1 MQLQAHVARER
12 MPSIYRPKHSVVA
25 PEADFSRSAHIN
37 TDVRPPQSAAT
48 DDQSSWVGRRKAQP
62 VEVLLP
68 ATRRWLDTL
77 PKEIRP
83 DALAEQFPRVAN
95 LVAVNWN
102 NPNDCCACISSL
114 LVDQRGGRRGFPGGV
129 LQDIQN
135 LRLYYA
141 RLHPIV
147 DWER

>member
-1 MQLQAHVARER
+1 

-25 PEADFSRSAHIN
+25 PE
-37 TDVRPPQSAAT
+37 TDVYRSGSGNTIADSTPGALAGDET
-48 DDQSSWVGRRKAQP
+48 TWAGRRKAQP

-68 ATRRWLDTL
+68 ATQRWLNSL
-77 PKEIRP
+77 PREIRP
-83 DALAEQFPRVAN
+83 RALVEQFPRLAN
-95 LVAVNWN
+95 LFAVNWG
-102 NPNDCCACISSL
+102 NPNECVDFISSL
-114 LVDQRGGRRGFPGGV
+114 LVDRRGGRRGFPGDV
-129 LQDIQN
+129 LQDIHN